1 MEALANLSRDAKV
14 KDIGRATFL
23 RLQQQAKLQVRSRAE
38 GSKLLYEL
46 IMADEAGIR
55 SQSDYLPDDHG
66 LGNFQTPRRDLFF
79 DIEGDPLLDEKL
91 EYLFGIFYFEN
102 KEEQYRSFWAL
113 SLAEEKKAFME
124 LMEFIEEHFK
134 KFPKARIYHYASY
147 EKDAL
152 RRLSNKYGV
161 SQAYVDNLLRNKK
174 LIDLYQI
181 VRDSIRISEPRYS
194 IKNLEKFYLE
204 DVGKRTDSVT
214 NGSDSVIFFEMWRES
229 GGDQRFTISSGYRA
243 LQFTG
248 RSFNIFFT

>member
-1 MEALANLSRDAKV
+1 
-14 KDIGRATFL
+14 
-23 RLQQQAKLQVRSRAE
+23 
-38 GSKLLYEL
+38 
-46 IMADEAGIR
+46 
-55 SQSDYLPDDHG
+55 
-66 LGNFQTPRRDLFF
+66 
-79 DIEGDPLLDEKL
+79 
-91 EYLFGIFYFEN
+91 
-102 KEEQYRSFWAL
+102 
-113 SLAEEKKAFME
+113 ME

-214 NGSDSVIFFEMWRES
+214 NGSDSVIFLKCGENQEDQSHNFFRIS
-229 GGDQRFTISSGYRA
+229 NVTIYKTFVQHTFYVGG
-243 LQFTG
+243 
-248 RSFNIFFT
+248 